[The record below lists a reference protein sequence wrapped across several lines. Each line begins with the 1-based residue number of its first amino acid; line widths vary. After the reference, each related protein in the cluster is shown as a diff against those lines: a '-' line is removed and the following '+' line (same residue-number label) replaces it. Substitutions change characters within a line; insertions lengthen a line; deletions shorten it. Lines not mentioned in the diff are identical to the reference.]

1 MVDLIGKKIWIGNDR
16 ELLRKIEEYAF
27 AQGWGYPKNNGNY
40 LGNGVYKIYTYPK
53 HTQVKK
59 VYSLC
64 FLISKYENK
73 KVIVINM
80 CNPKKNCVISKYYT
94 HKNRFDDV
102 VEWDGHYHHHKINI
116 TEIKLT
122 DIFKTIEV
130 W

>member
-1 MVDLIGKKIWIGNDR
+1 MVDLTGKKIWIGNNR

-27 AQGWGYPKNNGNY
+27 AQGFGYSKITGAY

-53 HTQVKK
+53 HTGVKK

-64 FLISKYENK
+64 FLTHLDENK

-80 CNPKKNCVISKYYT
+80 VGHNGKLINKYYT
-94 HKNRFDDV
+94 REDCFRSITK
-102 VEWDGHYHHHKINI
+102 WDNSYHYTKTEI
-116 TEIKLT
+116 TEIKPT
-122 DIFKTIEV
+122 DIFKTIEI